1 MARIPVASVPTLLP
15 KLNLQHS
22 AFFELGSNLY
32 IYDTLRTEIGIAV
45 SASNHD
51 IKLYEPGSL
60 QPKGSL
66 KYHSGQ
72 LTQIKAQQNKLLSSS
87 LDGQI
92 AIWDLRQALTAP
104 AVAFTADDPVLSF
117 DMAAD
122 ETMLVG
128 GTQLNSDGSAKI
140 NFWDTRAAGGRP
152 LKVFEDSHSDDVTQI
167 QCHPSLNRQF
177 LSASTDGL
185 LCTFDV
191 SQMDEDEALQY
202 VANTGASVSRAGYFG
217 PDAQFIYAQSDMET
231 LQLWTNEATLLADF
245 GDVRDIRESGVI
257 IDYMIGCRYE
267 PQSQR
272 LYMLAGTNG
281 GDVHVLHVG
290 AGSLEHIQKLA
301 SGHSGIVRGFDWD
314 PAQGWAVSGGEDGRL
329 SWWSTET
336 PASQPSSVSAS
347 PVAEGSKKP
356 NGGRRFNPY

>member
-1 MARIPVASVPTLLP
+1 MVRIPVASVPTMLP
-15 KLNLQHS
+15 KLSLQHS

-32 IYDTLRTEIGIAV
+32 IYDTIRTDIGIAV

-51 IKLYEPGSL
+51 IKLYEHGTL

-72 LTQIKAQQNKLLSSS
+72 LTQLRARQNKLLSSS

-104 AVAFTADDPVLSF
+104 AVALKADDPVLSF
-117 DMAAD
+117 DISAD
-122 ETMLVG
+122 ETMIVG
-128 GTQLNSDGSAKI
+128 GTQLNDDGAAKI
-140 NFWDTRAAGGRP
+140 NFWDTRSSAGRP
-152 LKVFEDSHSDDVTQI
+152 SKVFEESHSDDVTQI
-167 QCHPSLNRQF
+167 QCHPSLPRQF
-177 LSASTDGL
+177 LSGSTDGL

-191 SQMDEDEALQY
+191 TQMDEDESLQY
-202 VANTGASVSRAGYFG
+202 VANTGSSISHAGYFG

-245 GDVRDIRESGVI
+245 GDVRDIRESGI
-257 IDYMIGCRYE
+257 LIDYMIGCRYE

-272 LYMLAGTNG
+272 LYMVAGTNG
-281 GDVHVLHVG
+281 GDIHMMHVG
-290 AGSLEHIQKLA
+290 AGSLEHIQKLS

-314 PAQGWAVSGGEDGRL
+314 PEHGWVVSGGEDGRL
-329 SWWSTET
+329 SWWSTE
-336 PASQPSSVSAS
+336 PSAQSPSVSAS
-347 PVAEGSKKP
+347 PIAEGSKKP